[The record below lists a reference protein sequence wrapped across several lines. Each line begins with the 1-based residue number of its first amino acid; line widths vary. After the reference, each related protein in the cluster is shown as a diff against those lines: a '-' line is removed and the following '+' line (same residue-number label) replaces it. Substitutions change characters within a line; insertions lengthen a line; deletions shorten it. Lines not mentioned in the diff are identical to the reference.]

1 MAMALSP
8 AMHKPQAH
16 LPEVRGLLSRFACTS
31 DLWEGFWNAIG
42 FMNELL
48 LLWTLCCIV

>member
-16 LPEVRGLLSRFACTS
+16 LPEARGLLSRFACTS
-31 DLWEGFWNAIG
+31 DLWNAIS